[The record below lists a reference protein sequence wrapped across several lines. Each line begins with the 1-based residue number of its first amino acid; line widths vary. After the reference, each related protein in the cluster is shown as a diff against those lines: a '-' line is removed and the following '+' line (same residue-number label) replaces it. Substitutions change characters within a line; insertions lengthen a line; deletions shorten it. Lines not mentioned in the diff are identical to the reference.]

1 MLSGGAALRGAGVQD
16 AAPAHRL
23 ENGGMAAPSQR
34 MASQASPKAAVRD
47 AKEARNARIRRSASF
62 RSSITE
68 TLSPLE
74 QLHLPIGFAS
84 VPPDHHSKRDSRN
97 SLDDVAEVH
106 VEARKVVVS
115 DCVAHGVRAPGARDG
130 VVLVADGSRS
140 PRAMKLFRV
149 MRGDYRKRPWD
160 AAPHLLPD
168 LIKQDREPWEDRVAN
183 CEKRRRELER
193 AFRAKTLHELGRD
206 DRRRARAARAHKDA
220 ALLRMVALGARAE
233 LMKGELLR
241 DRREAAEE
249 EDDDQEEQAVAAT
262 PSPKKRSRR
271 RDRRRAAEALTGEA
285 STKIGRWWLGLKI
298 RWLLNGISIAR
309 RVRVTL
315 TVTKI
320 TQQIIAKYRNRVYRR
335 SADIIHHFLV
345 KAEKCQGK
353 RGMKLLVRK
362 IKLAQRMVRGWV
374 ATRQARI
381 AALHRAFA
389 LAEIDFQHELDRRR
403 VEVEVHAI
411 RRTSHPDSMFYAVW
425 KSTSV
430 SVQRR
435 RREILIST
443 QVLRPGPGLGH
454 GGPPA
459 AGDLAPR
466 GQQSR
471 GAGLAEGGNPEPGSG
486 TGVAGAEGGGY
497 RRRPVLPRGLQ

>member
-1 MLSGGAALRGAGVQD
+1 MPSLGPLVWFTQPHVVPLRPAALLSEALGARRCPTKGKY
-16 AAPAHRL
+16 AHRL

-97 SLDDVAEVH
+97 SLDDDAEVH
-106 VEARKVVVS
+106 VEARKIIVS

-130 VVLVADGSRS
+130 MVLVADGSRS

-149 MRGDYRKRPWD
+149 MRGDYLKRPWD

-183 CEKRRRELER
+183 CVKRRRELER

-249 EDDDQEEQAVAAT
+249 EDDDHEEQAVAAT

-271 RDRRRAAEALTGEA
+271 RDRRRAAEALTGDA
-285 STKIGRWWLGLKI
+285 SKKIGRWWLGLKI

-389 LAEIDFQHELDRRR
+389 LAEIDFQHDLDKRR

-435 RREILIST
+435 RREILICT
-443 QVLRPGPGLGH
+443 QVLRPSSGPGY
-454 GGPPA
+454 GGPSA

-466 GQQSR
+466 G
-471 GAGLAEGGNPEPGSG
+471 E
-486 TGVAGAEGGGY
+486 
-497 RRRPVLPRGLQ
+497 

>member
-1 MLSGGAALRGAGVQD
+1 
-16 AAPAHRL
+16 
-23 ENGGMAAPSQR
+23 MAAPSQR

-106 VEARKVVVS
+106 VEARKIVVS

-130 VVLVADGSRS
+130 MVLVADGSRS

-149 MRGDYRKRPWD
+149 MRGDYLKRPWD

-168 LIKQDREPWEDRVAN
+168 LIKQDREPWEDRVSK
-183 CEKRRRELER
+183 CVKRRRDLER

-285 STKIGRWWLGLKI
+285 SKKIGRWWLGLKI

-362 IKLAQRMVRGWV
+362 IKLAQRMVSRLCGNQPV
-374 ATRQARI
+374 
-381 AALHRAFA
+381 
-389 LAEIDFQHELDRRR
+389 RR
-403 VEVEVHAI
+403 VLLH
-411 RRTSHPDSMFYAVW
+411 
-425 KSTSV
+425 
-430 SVQRR
+430 
-435 RREILIST
+435 
-443 QVLRPGPGLGH
+443 
-454 GGPPA
+454 
-459 AGDLAPR
+459 
-466 GQQSR
+466 
-471 GAGLAEGGNPEPGSG
+471 
-486 TGVAGAEGGGY
+486 
-497 RRRPVLPRGLQ
+497 

>member
-1 MLSGGAALRGAGVQD
+1 
-16 AAPAHRL
+16 
-23 ENGGMAAPSQR
+23 MAAPSQR

-106 VEARKVVVS
+106 VEARKIVVS

-130 VVLVADGSRS
+130 MVLVADGSRS

-249 EDDDQEEQAVAAT
+249 EDDDHVDQAVAAT

-271 RDRRRAAEALTGEA
+271 GDRRRAAEALTGDA

-335 SADIIHHFLV
+335 SADIIHHFLA
-345 KAEKCQGK
+345 KAEKCQ
-353 RGMKLLVRK
+353 
-362 IKLAQRMVRGWV
+362 
-374 ATRQARI
+374 
-381 AALHRAFA
+381 
-389 LAEIDFQHELDRRR
+389 
-403 VEVEVHAI
+403 
-411 RRTSHPDSMFYAVW
+411 AVW
-425 KSTSV
+425 KSKFYGAFVLNHRVVLHAIDATPARWRGDAGSSPLDGARTATSLPRNDLV
-430 SVQRR
+430 CPPDTLVDFHTDPRQGAALVGPQRARHLLRRGVHRR
-435 RREILIST
+435 R
-443 QVLRPGPGLGH
+443 G
-454 GGPPA
+454 
-459 AGDLAPR
+459 
-466 GQQSR
+466 
-471 GAGLAEGGNPEPGSG
+471 
-486 TGVAGAEGGGY
+486 
-497 RRRPVLPRGLQ
+497 RRPRRF

>member
-1 MLSGGAALRGAGVQD
+1 
-16 AAPAHRL
+16 
-23 ENGGMAAPSQR
+23 

-106 VEARKVVVS
+106 VEPRKIIVS

-130 VVLVADGSRS
+130 MVLVADGSRS

-149 MRGDYRKRPWD
+149 MRGDYLKRPWD

-168 LIKQDREPWEDRVAN
+168 LIKQDREPWDDRVAN

-262 PSPKKRSRR
+262 PSPKKR
-271 RDRRRAAEALTGEA
+271 
-285 STKIGRWWLGLKI
+285 
-298 RWLLNGISIAR
+298 
-309 RVRVTL
+309 
-315 TVTKI
+315 
-320 TQQIIAKYRNRVYRR
+320 
-335 SADIIHHFLV
+335 
-345 KAEKCQGK
+345 
-353 RGMKLLVRK
+353 
-362 IKLAQRMVRGWV
+362 
-374 ATRQARI
+374 
-381 AALHRAFA
+381 
-389 LAEIDFQHELDRRR
+389 
-403 VEVEVHAI
+403 
-411 RRTSHPDSMFYAVW
+411 
-425 KSTSV
+425 
-430 SVQRR
+430 
-435 RREILIST
+435 
-443 QVLRPGPGLGH
+443 
-454 GGPPA
+454 
-459 AGDLAPR
+459 
-466 GQQSR
+466 
-471 GAGLAEGGNPEPGSG
+471 
-486 TGVAGAEGGGY
+486 
-497 RRRPVLPRGLQ
+497 